1 MKLFIIFVLT
11 AGVSLIP
18 TSAMESM
25 QLKSTISSKLRKQ
38 DKWGSIGNFFGGHK
52 DSAKPKPES
61 QESSHMTCCEQ
72 VIGAIKEVLGSSTA
86 VSAAGRTLSSRWW
99 HSHCPM
105 WYRWLGWSCT
115 DTKERA
121 IRTLNSYCA
130 THDPEKSIHEFDEL
144 PKEIASW
151 LENVKNPAIESSS
164 NGSGGSATAE
174 KSFGGAVSSLLGS
187 AAKVIASISEKSGT
201 TSPSCAATTCSGY
214 PAFIQAPT
222 GKANQTRAAQ
232 ATLATAVATVVRD
245 TLQGSSLSLRTLVV
259 YEVYRKLSGNG
270 AGAYYSDTVWGPVS
284 ELPVHLRDL
293 VQRGF
298 CSNDGDC
305 KYAVGRRE
313 EARVGA
319 FRTLNA
325 LEVSILYACA
335 DPSKFCAPGFL
346 PLSGYPK
353 GKELQSLWGAL
364 WRYSVVDLGEALWKP
379 KSNGATCGISKKFV
393 PNSASDTSY

>member
-38 DKWGSIGNFFGGHK
+38 DKWGSIGKFFGGHK

-61 QESSHMTCCEQ
+61 QDSSHMTCCEQ

-130 THDPEKSIHEFDEL
+130 THDPEKSIHGFDEL

-245 TLQGSSLSLRTLVV
+245 TLRGEAGGGPSWSLQNIERTRSEYSLRLCRPEQVLCTGIPSIKRIS
-259 YEVYRKLSGNG
+259 EGKRAAIAMGG
-270 AGAYYSDTVWGPVS
+270 ALEIQRGGFGRSPLEAKEQWCY
-284 ELPVHLRDL
+284 LRDFQE
-293 VQRGF
+293 VCPEFGF
-298 CSNDGDC
+298 GHKLLIRNI
-305 KYAVGRRE
+305 
-313 EARVGA
+313 
-319 FRTLNA
+319 F
-325 LEVSILYACA
+325 
-335 DPSKFCAPGFL
+335 
-346 PLSGYPK
+346 
-353 GKELQSLWGAL
+353 
-364 WRYSVVDLGEALWKP
+364 
-379 KSNGATCGISKKFV
+379 KK
-393 PNSASDTSY
+393 